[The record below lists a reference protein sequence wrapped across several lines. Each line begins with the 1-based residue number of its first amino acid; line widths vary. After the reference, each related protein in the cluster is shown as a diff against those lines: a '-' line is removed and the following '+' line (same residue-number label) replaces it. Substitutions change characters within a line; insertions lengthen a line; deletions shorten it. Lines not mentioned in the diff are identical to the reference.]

1 MSNPDAQP
9 ESLASPML
17 RFLLGAA
24 CAVIVL
30 SGVRAAAPILGPLLL
45 GLLVAYALVPF
56 PKWLIR
62 RFQFPK
68 SAAIAM
74 TAVAIVAAGLF
85 MAFSLN
91 LAAVRIEEKLPIYEQ
106 HLADLYEQN
115 ELFMS
120 AHGVGAPIHSIK
132 NVLTPAQLREI
143 AGIVLPA
150 IRATISEILLI
161 SLLAFLFIMEMA
173 DTGIKRS
180 VLAERLA
187 YYRSDAETYVAVTAR
202 SAGINALVNLT
213 FLVVMGVDTPVIWS
227 VLYFFLDFIPTLGF
241 LIALVP
247 PTFVTLL
254 MFGWKKA
261 LLVACGLVLTNLIVD
276 NLVTPTFMQQA
287 VDVSFLEITLSLLGW
302 AFLLGLA
309 GAIVAIPLTLALK
322 KFVAKSLN
330 SEELE
335 AEPPG

>member
-1 MSNPDAQP
+1 
-9 ESLASPML
+9 ML

>member
-1 MSNPDAQP
+1 
-9 ESLASPML
+9 ML

-24 CAVIVL
+24 CTVIVL